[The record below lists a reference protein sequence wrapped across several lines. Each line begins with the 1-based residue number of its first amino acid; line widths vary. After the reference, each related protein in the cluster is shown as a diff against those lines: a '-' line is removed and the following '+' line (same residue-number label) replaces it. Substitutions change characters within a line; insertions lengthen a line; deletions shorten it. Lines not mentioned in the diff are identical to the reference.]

1 MLKIVSIVLVVLMI
15 IGGVLFV
22 RRWNSTTPWGT
33 GTGTIPR
40 EKVGLVLPHQPL
52 V

>member
-1 MLKIVSIVLVVLMI
+1 MLKIVSIVLVVLII

-22 RRWNSTTPWGT
+22 RKWNSTTPWGA

-40 EKVGLVLPHQPL
+40 EKVSFVLPTQPQ

>member
-1 MLKIVSIVLVVLMI
+1 MLKIVSIILVVLMI
-15 IGGVLFV
+15 IGGVFFV
-22 RRWNSTTPWGT
+22 SRWNSTTPWGT

-40 EKVGLVLPHQPL
+40 DKVGVAAPYKPF

>member
-33 GTGTIPR
+33 GTGSIPR
-40 EKVGLVLPHQPL
+40 DKVGFILPQQPL

>member
-1 MLKIVSIVLVVLMI
+1 MLKIVSIVLVVLI
-15 IGGVLFV
+15 VIGGVLFV
-22 RRWNSTTPWGT
+22 RKWNSTTPWGA

-40 EKVGLVLPHQPL
+40 EKVSFIVPPQAR

>member
-1 MLKIVSIVLVVLMI
+1 MLKIVSIVLVILMV

-22 RRWNSTTPWGT
+22 RRWNSTTPWGA

-40 EKVGLVLPHQPL
+40 EKSSLLLPYSL
-52 V
+52 RV